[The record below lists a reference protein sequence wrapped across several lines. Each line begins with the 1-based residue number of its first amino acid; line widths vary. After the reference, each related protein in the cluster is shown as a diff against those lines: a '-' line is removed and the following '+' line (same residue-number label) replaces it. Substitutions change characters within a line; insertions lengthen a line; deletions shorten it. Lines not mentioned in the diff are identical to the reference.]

1 MNNRLLICEQKI
13 DKITGVQKGCIYLK
27 TQKTRGDPIIG
38 RRVFCLKKLKNL
50 SAAEN
55 TAGCIVKHRRLS
67 GRGRAYLAVKGYSD
81 GIHTCS
87 CDRAIA
93 AAVVIADFYICPNGI
108 SYRKIGDTQKIQL
121 SAKDFVLEQTFRF
134 SQHHF
139 IGIRPDFAD
148 IDRFTQCDSQTLPLT
163 DCVMDYALVSAEE
176 LSLFVHKISFIGLV
190 MLRLCR
196 DKVRVAAVR
205 HKADFLRIRLIRDRK
220 TRLFRDASDLLL
232 RQPAERHEGTRK
244 LLLRQPPQH
253 IGLILF
259 AAYIVRCPA

>member
-13 DKITGVQKGCIYLK
+13 DKITGIEKGCIYLK

-93 AAVVIADFYICPNGI
+93 AAVVIADFYIC
-108 SYRKIGDTQKIQL
+108 

-205 HKADFLRIRLIRDRK
+205 YKADFLRIRLIRDRK

-232 RQPAERHEGTRK
+232 RQPAERHEGR
-244 LLLRQPPQH
+244 H
-253 IGLILF
+253 SI
-259 AAYIVRCPA
+259 